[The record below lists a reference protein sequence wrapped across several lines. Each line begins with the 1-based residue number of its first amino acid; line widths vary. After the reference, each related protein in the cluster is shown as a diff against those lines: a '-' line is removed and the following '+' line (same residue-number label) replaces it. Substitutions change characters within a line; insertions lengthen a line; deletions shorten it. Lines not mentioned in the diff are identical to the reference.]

1 MRRQRSSQ
9 GISGEGQGT
18 TLGCAAATRSHS
30 RRRSSPTRAWWARDQ
45 VMSATR
51 SLRAVRVAGRRA
63 DAVSSAMDH
72 RIGVYLRNP
81 APRGDGQCDKITV
94 AFGAVAQW
102 LERGTHNPLVVGS
115 IPTRPTHIIAG
126 QRHFPNG

>member
-1 MRRQRSSQ
+1 
-9 GISGEGQGT
+9 
-18 TLGCAAATRSHS
+18 
-30 RRRSSPTRAWWARDQ
+30 
-45 VMSATR
+45 
-51 SLRAVRVAGRRA
+51 
-63 DAVSSAMDH
+63 MDH

-115 IPTRPTHIIAG
+115 IPTRPTSFVHLRVLVANLAQASAAVCPTFVPRICQTVPHERFAPREACWLLG
-126 QRHFPNG
+126 GSH